1 MTGRATALSLRI
13 IYSLVTVTVAGI
25 PTPASAQ
32 SILPPAPDAI
42 GGGNPLQGLGRPDD
56 PGPSRMDQFKPPGTI
71 DTSGEGS
78 DTASNTTSST
88 ASGTTPGEAP
98 NTVQIQGNQ
107 NQGQQNQA
115 AGAPNAESP
124 GSLPPEPDASARF
137 PGQIPGQI
145 PGQPDQLQQAQPPGR
160 PDTPLGRAL
169 SLIDRK
175 KFATAAESLQE
186 IIRKEPD
193 NPVAHY
199 LMAVT
204 QVYLRNNEEARI
216 QYRWVIEHSPDEKIK
231 ELARRGLAK
240 LSP

>member
-13 IYSLVTVTVAGI
+13 IYSLVTGIVAGTSLSAI
-25 PTPASAQ
+25 AQ

-56 PGPSRMDQFKPPGTI
+56 PGPSRMDQFNPPGTV
-71 DTSGEGS
+71 DTSREGT
-78 DTASNTTSST
+78 DTASD
-88 ASGTTPGEAP
+88 TTPGDVP
-98 NTVQIQGNQ
+98 NPGQIEGDK
-107 NQGQQNQA
+107 NQA
-115 AGAPNAESP
+115 AGNSNPENP
-124 GSLPPEPDASARF
+124 GSLPPEPDASGQF
-137 PGQIPGQI
+137 PTQIPN
-145 PGQPDQLQQAQPPGR
+145 QLQQAPPPGR

-204 QVYLRNNEEARI
+204 QVYLRNNEEAIR
-216 QYRWVIEHSPDEKIK
+216 QYQWVIEHSPDETIK
-231 ELARRGLAK
+231 ELGRRGLAK